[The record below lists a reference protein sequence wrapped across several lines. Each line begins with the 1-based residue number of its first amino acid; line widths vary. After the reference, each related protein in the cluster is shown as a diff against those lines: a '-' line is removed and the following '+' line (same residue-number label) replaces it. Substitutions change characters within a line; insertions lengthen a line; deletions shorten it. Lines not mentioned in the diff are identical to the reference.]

1 MLRHIRELSLCRIY
15 REYNFDCFLNF
26 CFSLNCFKNCIN
38 RKISFI
44 RSFRIVGKSSYSEGL
59 SVCIPTGQSSFSFYL
74 PAYKFVSI
82 CCFYFRYEILLFGIL
97 INGVMNRGCS
107 VISRELSL
115 CRIYREY
122 NFDCFLNFCFSLN
135 CFKNC
140 INGKISFI
148 RSFRIVGKSGYS
160 EGLSVCIPTARLFS
174 FYLPSYKFVT
184 VCCFYFRYKILLC
197 RILIDSVMNRGCSII
212 SREFS
217 FCRIYREYDFNSLLN
232 FRLGLNC
239 FKNCVDGKISFVRS
253 FRIIGKSSYSE
264 GLSVCIPMTR
274 LFSFYLP
281 AYELVA
287 ICCFYFRYEILL
299 FGILIDGVMNA
310 CRTIISREF
319 SLCGIYSEYNF

>member
-1 MLRHIRELSLCRIY
+1 
-15 REYNFDCFLNF
+15 
-26 CFSLNCFKNCIN
+26 
-38 RKISFI
+38 
-44 RSFRIVGKSSYSEGL
+44 
-59 SVCIPTGQSSFSFYL
+59 
-74 PAYKFVSI
+74 
-82 CCFYFRYEILLFGIL
+82 
-97 INGVMNRGCS
+97 
-107 VISRELSL
+107 
-115 CRIYREY
+115 
-122 NFDCFLNFCFSLN
+122 
-135 CFKNC
+135 
-140 INGKISFI
+140 
-148 RSFRIVGKSGYS
+148 
-160 EGLSVCIPTARLFS
+160 
-174 FYLPSYKFVT
+174 
-184 VCCFYFRYKILLC
+184 
-197 RILIDSVMNRGCSII
+197 MNRGCSII

-319 SLCGIYSEYNF
+319 SLCGIYSEYNFDGLFDFVYLLYFNCRIVSHSSVYSSYQCL